1 MKFPIIL
8 CFLLAYAVSAQ
19 SAHFHDEGFLED
31 DLAFDA
37 DADAKIETEFPGS
50 CFICKRILEKVQRT
64 LSKDDTKAALEK
76 KLHGACT
83 KLRLGRICQ
92 RLVSKYINKL
102 RSELSTTDSPRTACV
117 KIRLCRPKALWE

>member
-8 CFLLAYAVSAQ
+8 CFLLAYAVCAQ

-37 DADAKIETEFPGS
+37 DAKIETEIPGLCS
-50 CFICKRILEKVQRT
+50 ICKRILAKVQPT

-83 KLRLGRICQ
+83 TLRLGKICQ
-92 RLVSKYINKL
+92 SLVSKYLNKL
-102 RSELSTTDSPRTACV
+102 RDELSTTDSPRAACV

>member
-8 CFLLAYAVSAQ
+8 CFLLAYAVCAQ

-37 DADAKIETEFPGS
+37 DADAKIETEFPGLCS
-50 CFICKRILEKVQRT
+50 ICKRIMAKVQQT
-64 LSKDDTKAALEK
+64 LSQDDSKAALEK

-83 KLRLGRICQ
+83 TLRLGRICQ

-117 KIRLCRPKALWE
+117 KIRLCR